1 MPRADSRALSGAL
14 RHYDRGTFRTETNL
28 SEVKGVSGTRVSF
41 AHFGGTGVSYSDAEF
56 PARERDTQR
65 ETVTEWQVIAA
76 KLLAR
81 EVHHANPRFGPCPFQ
96 SSGNRVW
103 SMILR
108 AVSSGSCF
116 PPRIALTMSGANS
129 VRRNSRIAQKETW
142 QGKTTGHL
150 TSRSPEM
157 VAAPRLFSN
166 ECVTDWLPSSSRE
179 FINALHSRPQEIEKI
194 DVLEF
199 TGFANTQQN

>member
-1 MPRADSRALSGAL
+1 MPRANSRALSEGL

-28 SEVKGVSGTRVSF
+28 SEIKGVSGTRVSF
-41 AHFGGTGVSYSDAEF
+41 VHFGGTGVSYSDAEF

-81 EVHHANPRFGPCPFQ
+81 EGGSRKPEIWPCPFE

-103 SMILR
+103 SMSLR

-142 QGKTTGHL
+142 QRKTTGHL
-150 TSRSPEM
+150 TCRSPEM

-166 ECVTDWLPSSSRE
+166 ECVTRLASV
-179 FINALHSRPQEIEKI
+179 F
-194 DVLEF
+194 
-199 TGFANTQQN
+199 